1 LPTAKNSAYIVA
13 SSSNSPK
20 IIYENIFSILKVARK
35 LIILNLIHMFLE
47 KDATLTLKQRE
58 YHVLPESSR
67 KVLWEFIG

>member
-1 LPTAKNSAYIVA
+1 VA

-67 KVLWEFIG
+67 KVLWKFIG